1 MPRGC
6 KPGQKHSGHFSKG
19 FDPRRNTKG
28 NYLYRERASVEQKF
42 REHTET
48 ALRALL
54 AVLEDKDAPHKDVV
68 NAANS
73 LLDRA
78 HGKAVDRI
86 QVANLSNDVGNTASL
101 TRDELMAR
109 LTQQYTQPTHDI
121 TNDLDGEA
129 IHTPY
134 DGEAVDDHG
143 VSYDLEDADSEA
155 IHASYDEDADYAS
168 DIEEAEY
175 EELGNDVNYG

>member
-19 FDPRRNTKG
+19 FDPRRNLKG
-28 NYLYRERASVEQKF
+28 QYLLRERATVEDKF
-42 REHTET
+42 RQHSQE
-48 ALRALL
+48 ALDALL
-54 AVLEDKDAPHKDVV
+54 AVLKDSESPAKDVV

-78 HGKAVDRI
+78 YGKAVDRV
-86 QVANLSNDVGNTASL
+86 QVATLGNDDGNTASL

-109 LTQQYTQPTHDI
+109 LTQQYTAPTQDI
-121 TNDLDGEA
+121 VNDL
-129 IHTPY
+129 

-143 VSYDLEDADSEA
+143 VSYDLEDAD
-155 IHASYDEDADYAS
+155 EDADYE
-168 DIEEAEY
+168 DAEY
-175 EELGNDVNYG
+175 EEVNEDVKYG

>member
-54 AVLEDKDAPHKDVV
+54 AVLEDKDAPHKDIVT
-68 NAANS
+68 AANS

-86 QVANLSNDVGNTASL
+86 QVASLGNDVGNTASL

-109 LTQQYTQPTHDI
+109 LTQQYTEPTQDI
-121 TNDLDGEA
+121 TNDLEGEA
-129 IHTPY
+129 F
-134 DGEAVDDHG
+134 DDHG
-143 VSYDLEDADSEA
+143 VSLDLEDAD
-155 IHASYDEDADYAS
+155 EDADYEVVPAKHEYGN
-168 DIEEAEY
+168 DVEEAEW
-175 EELGNDVNYG
+175 EELGNDAKYG

>member
-28 NYLYRERASVEQKF
+28 QYLQRERATVEQKF

-48 ALRALL
+48 ALKALL
-54 AVLEDKDAPHKDVV
+54 AVLEDKDAPHKDIVT
-68 NAANS
+68 AANS

-86 QVANLSNDVGNTASL
+86 QVANLGNDVGNTASL

-109 LTQQYTQPTHDI
+109 LTQQYTEPTQD
-121 TNDLDGEA
+121 T
-129 IHTPY
+129 
-134 DGEAVDDHG
+134 
-143 VSYDLEDADSEA
+143 VSDLEDA
-155 IHASYDEDADYAS
+155 DEDADYADKDE
-168 DIEEAEY
+168 DIEEADYEVIPAPHDY
-175 EELGNDVNYG
+175 EELGEEVKYG

>member
-28 NYLYRERASVEQKF
+28 NYLYRERATVEQKF

-48 ALRALL
+48 ALKALL
-54 AVLEDKDAPHKDVV
+54 AVLEDKDAPHKDIVT
-68 NAANS
+68 AANS

-86 QVANLSNDVGNTASL
+86 QVANLGNDVGNTASL

-109 LTQQYTQPTHDI
+109 LTQQYTEPS
-121 TNDLDGEA
+121 NDL
-129 IHTPY
+129 

-143 VSYDLEDADSEA
+143 VSYDLEDAD
-155 IHASYDEDADYAS
+155 EDADYAVKEDD
-168 DIEEAEY
+168 DIEEADYEVIPATHDY
-175 EELGNDVNYG
+175 EELGEEVKYG

>member
-19 FDPRRNTKG
+19 FDPRRNLKG
-28 NYLYRERASVEQKF
+28 QYLQRERATVEQKF

-48 ALRALL
+48 ALKALL
-54 AVLEDKDAPHKDVV
+54 AVLEDKDAPHKDIVT
-68 NAANS
+68 AANS

-86 QVANLSNDVGNTASL
+86 QVANLGNDVGNTASL

-109 LTQQYTQPTHDI
+109 LTQQYTEPS
-121 TNDLDGEA
+121 N
-129 IHTPY
+129 
-134 DGEAVDDHG
+134 
-143 VSYDLEDADSEA
+143 DLEDA
-155 IHASYDEDADYAS
+155 DEDADYAVKEDD
-168 DIEEAEY
+168 DIEEADY
-175 EELGNDVNYG
+175 EELSEEVKYG

>member
-1 MPRGC
+1 MPCR
-6 KPGQKHSGHFSKG
+6 KGQKHSGHFKKG
-19 FDPRRNTKG
+19 FDPRRNLKG
-28 NYLYRERASVEQKF
+28 QYLQRERATVEQKF

-54 AVLEDKDAPHKDVV
+54 AVLEDAEAPHKDVV

-86 QVANLSNDVGNTASL
+86 QVANLGNDVGNTASL

-109 LTQQYTQPTHDI
+109 LTQQYTEPTQDI
-121 TNDLDGEA
+121 TND
-129 IHTPY
+129 
-134 DGEAVDDHG
+134 
-143 VSYDLEDADSEA
+143 
-155 IHASYDEDADYAS
+155 
-168 DIEEAEY
+168 IEEADY
-175 EELGNDVNYG
+175 EEVPEDALEPVQRIIAG

>member
-54 AVLEDKDAPHKDVV
+54 AVLEDKDAPHKDIVT
-68 NAANS
+68 AANS

-86 QVANLSNDVGNTASL
+86 QVASLGNDVGNTASL

-109 LTQQYTQPTHDI
+109 LTQQYTAP
-121 TNDLDGEA
+121 
-129 IHTPY
+129 
-134 DGEAVDDHG
+134 
-143 VSYDLEDADSEA
+143 VSDLEDA
-155 IHASYDEDADYAS
+155 DEDADYAYGNGGVE
-168 DIEEAEY
+168 DVEEAEW
-175 EELGNDVNYG
+175 EELGNDAKYG

>member
-28 NYLYRERASVEQKF
+28 NYLYRERATVEQKF

-54 AVLEDKDAPHKDVV
+54 AVLEDKDAPHKDIVT
-68 NAANS
+68 AANS

-86 QVANLSNDVGNTASL
+86 QVANLGNDVGNTASL

-109 LTQQYTQPTHDI
+109 LTQQYTEPTQD
-121 TNDLDGEA
+121 TM
-129 IHTPY
+129 
-134 DGEAVDDHG
+134 
-143 VSYDLEDADSEA
+143 SDLEDA
-155 IHASYDEDADYAS
+155 DEDADYADRDIED
-168 DIEEAEY
+168 DIEEADY
-175 EELGNDVNYG
+175 EEIGEAVKYGEAKYG

>member
-68 NAANS
+68 TAANS

-86 QVANLSNDVGNTASL
+86 QVASLGNDVGNTASL

-109 LTQQYTQPTHDI
+109 LTQQYTDPTQD
-121 TNDLDGEA
+121 T
-129 IHTPY
+129 
-134 DGEAVDDHG
+134 
-143 VSYDLEDADSEA
+143 VSDLEDA
-155 IHASYDEDADYAS
+155 DEDADYAVKVGTTDD
-168 DIEEAEY
+168 DIEEADY
-175 EELGNDVNYG
+175 EELGEAKYG

>member
-68 NAANS
+68 TAANS

-86 QVANLSNDVGNTASL
+86 QVASLGNDVGNTASL

-109 LTQQYTQPTHDI
+109 LTQQYTEP
-121 TNDLDGEA
+121 
-129 IHTPY
+129 
-134 DGEAVDDHG
+134 
-143 VSYDLEDADSEA
+143 VSDLEDA
-155 IHASYDEDADYAS
+155 DEDADYAVKEDD
-168 DIEEAEY
+168 DIEEADY
-175 EELGNDVNYG
+175 EEIGEEVKYG

>member
-19 FDPRRNTKG
+19 FDPRRNLKG
-28 NYLYRERASVEQKF
+28 GYLMRERATVEQKF

-48 ALRALL
+48 ALKALL
-54 AVLEDKDAPHKDVV
+54 AVLEDKEAPHKDVV

-86 QVANLSNDVGNTASL
+86 QVANLGNDAGNTASL

-109 LTQQYTQPTHDI
+109 LTQQYT
-121 TNDLDGEA
+121 NVDGEDV
-129 IHTPY
+129 TT
-134 DGEAVDDHG
+134 
-143 VSYDLEDADSEA
+143 SYVGDLEDAD
-155 IHASYDEDADYAS
+155 YED
-168 DIEEAEY
+168 AEY
-175 EELGNDVNYG
+175 EEVDSEAVNTSHG

>member
-68 NAANS
+68 TAANS

-86 QVANLSNDVGNTASL
+86 QVANLGNDVGNTASL

-109 LTQQYTQPTHDI
+109 LTQQYTEPS
-121 TNDLDGEA
+121 N
-129 IHTPY
+129 
-134 DGEAVDDHG
+134 
-143 VSYDLEDADSEA
+143 DLEDA
-155 IHASYDEDADYAS
+155 DEDADYADKDE
-168 DIEEAEY
+168 DIEEADYEVIPAPHDY
-175 EELGNDVNYG
+175 EELNEDVKYG

>member
-28 NYLYRERASVEQKF
+28 NYLYRERATVEQKF

-54 AVLEDKDAPHKDVV
+54 AVLEDKDAPHKDIV

-86 QVANLSNDVGNTASL
+86 QVANLGNDVGNTASL

-109 LTQQYTQPTHDI
+109 LTQQYTEPS
-121 TNDLDGEA
+121 N
-129 IHTPY
+129 
-134 DGEAVDDHG
+134 
-143 VSYDLEDADSEA
+143 DLEDA
-155 IHASYDEDADYAS
+155 DEDADYADREDD
-168 DIEEAEY
+168 DIEEADYEVIPAPHDY
-175 EELGNDVNYG
+175 EELGEEVKYG

>member
-48 ALRALL
+48 ALKALL
-54 AVLEDKDAPHKDVV
+54 AVLEDKDAPHKDIVT
-68 NAANS
+68 AANS

-86 QVANLSNDVGNTASL
+86 QVASLGNESGNTASL

-109 LTQQYTQPTHDI
+109 LTQQYTAP
-121 TNDLDGEA
+121 
-129 IHTPY
+129 
-134 DGEAVDDHG
+134 
-143 VSYDLEDADSEA
+143 VSDLEDA
-155 IHASYDEDADYAS
+155 DEDADYAG
-168 DIEEAEY
+168 DIEEADY
-175 EELGNDVNYG
+175 EEVPEDASEPVQRIIAG

>member
-54 AVLEDKDAPHKDVV
+54 AVLEDKDAPHKDIVT
-68 NAANS
+68 AANS

-86 QVANLSNDVGNTASL
+86 QVASLGNEVGNTASL

-109 LTQQYTQPTHDI
+109 LTQQYTEPEKDVVS
-121 TNDLDGEA
+121 DGEA
-129 IHTPY
+129 ISATH
-134 DGEAVDDHG
+134 
-143 VSYDLEDADSEA
+143 DLEDA
-155 IHASYDEDADYAS
+155 DEDADYARG
-168 DIEEAEY
+168 DDGEAIIEEADYEVIPAPNDY
-175 EELGNDVNYG
+175 EELNEDVKYG

>member
-19 FDPRRNTKG
+19 FDPRRNLKG
-28 NYLYRERASVEQKF
+28 GYLVRERATVEQKF
-42 REHTET
+42 KAHTET

-54 AVLEDKDAPHKDVV
+54 AVLEDRDAPHKDVIS
-68 NAANS
+68 AANS

-86 QVANLSNDVGNTASL
+86 QVASLSNEGGNTASL

-109 LTQQYTQPTHDI
+109 LTQQYTEPEKD
-121 TNDLDGEA
+121 
-129 IHTPY
+129 
-134 DGEAVDDHG
+134 V
-143 VSYDLEDADSEA
+143 VSDLEDA
-155 IHASYDEDADYAS
+155 DEDADYARG
-168 DIEEAEY
+168 DDGEAIIEEADYEVVPAPNDY
-175 EELGNDVNYG
+175 EELNEDVKYG

>member
-28 NYLYRERASVEQKF
+28 QYLQRERATVEQKF

-54 AVLEDKDAPHKDVV
+54 AVLEDKDAPHKDIVT
-68 NAANS
+68 AANS

-86 QVANLSNDVGNTASL
+86 QVANLGNDVGNTASL

-109 LTQQYTQPTHDI
+109 LTQQYTEP
-121 TNDLDGEA
+121 
-129 IHTPY
+129 
-134 DGEAVDDHG
+134 
-143 VSYDLEDADSEA
+143 VSDLEDA
-155 IHASYDEDADYAS
+155 DEDADYAVKEDD
-168 DIEEAEY
+168 DIEEADY
-175 EELGNDVNYG
+175 EELGEEVKYG

>member
-28 NYLYRERASVEQKF
+28 NYLYRERATVEQKF

-48 ALRALL
+48 ALKALL
-54 AVLEDKDAPHKDVV
+54 AVLEDKDAPHKDIVT
-68 NAANS
+68 AANS

-86 QVANLSNDVGNTASL
+86 QVANLGNDVGNTASL

-109 LTQQYTQPTHDI
+109 LTQQYTEPTQD
-121 TNDLDGEA
+121 T
-129 IHTPY
+129 
-134 DGEAVDDHG
+134 
-143 VSYDLEDADSEA
+143 VSDLEDA
-155 IHASYDEDADYAS
+155 DEDADYAYRDIED
-168 DIEEAEY
+168 DIEEADY
-175 EELGNDVNYG
+175 EELGEEVKYG

>member
-28 NYLYRERASVEQKF
+28 QYLQRERATVEQKF

-54 AVLEDKDAPHKDVV
+54 AVLEDKDAPHKDIVT
-68 NAANS
+68 AANS

-86 QVANLSNDVGNTASL
+86 QVANLGNDVGNTASL

-109 LTQQYTQPTHDI
+109 LTQQYTEP
-121 TNDLDGEA
+121 
-129 IHTPY
+129 
-134 DGEAVDDHG
+134 
-143 VSYDLEDADSEA
+143 VSDLEDA
-155 IHASYDEDADYAS
+155 DEDADYAVKEDD
-168 DIEEAEY
+168 DIEEADY
-175 EELGNDVNYG
+175 EEIGEEVKYG

>member
-28 NYLYRERASVEQKF
+28 NYLYRERATVEQKF

-54 AVLEDKDAPHKDVV
+54 AVLEDKDAPHKDIVT
-68 NAANS
+68 AANS

-86 QVANLSNDVGNTASL
+86 QVANLGNDVGNTASL

-109 LTQQYTQPTHDI
+109 LTQQYTEPS
-121 TNDLDGEA
+121 N
-129 IHTPY
+129 
-134 DGEAVDDHG
+134 
-143 VSYDLEDADSEA
+143 DLEDA
-155 IHASYDEDADYAS
+155 DEDADYAVKEDD
-168 DIEEAEY
+168 DIEDAEY
-175 EELGNDVNYG
+175 EELGEEVKYG

>member
-68 NAANS
+68 TAANS

-86 QVANLSNDVGNTASL
+86 QVANLGNDVGNTASL

-109 LTQQYTQPTHDI
+109 LTQQYTEPTQD
-121 TNDLDGEA
+121 TVN
-129 IHTPY
+129 
-134 DGEAVDDHG
+134 
-143 VSYDLEDADSEA
+143 DLEDA
-155 IHASYDEDADYAS
+155 DEDADYADREDD
-168 DIEEAEY
+168 DIEEADYEVIPAPHDY
-175 EELGNDVNYG
+175 EELNEDVKYG

>member
-19 FDPRRNTKG
+19 FDPRRNLKG
-28 NYLYRERASVEQKF
+28 QYLQRERATVEQKF

-48 ALRALL
+48 ALKALL
-54 AVLEDKDAPHKDVV
+54 AVLEDKDAPHKDIVT
-68 NAANS
+68 AANS

-86 QVANLSNDVGNTASL
+86 QVANLGNDVGNTASL

-109 LTQQYTQPTHDI
+109 LTQQYTEPTQD
-121 TNDLDGEA
+121 T
-129 IHTPY
+129 
-134 DGEAVDDHG
+134 
-143 VSYDLEDADSEA
+143 VSDLEDA
-155 IHASYDEDADYAS
+155 DEDADYAHRDIED
-168 DIEEAEY
+168 DIEEADY
-175 EELGNDVNYG
+175 EELNEDVKYG

>member
-19 FDPRRNTKG
+19 FDPRRNLKG
-28 NYLYRERASVEQKF
+28 GYLVRERATVEQKF
-42 REHTET
+42 KAHTET

-54 AVLEDKDAPHKDVV
+54 AVLEDRDAPHKDVIS
-68 NAANS
+68 AANS

-86 QVANLSNDVGNTASL
+86 QVASLSNEGGNTASL

-109 LTQQYTQPTHDI
+109 LTQQYTEPEKDV
-121 TNDLDGEA
+121 TN
-129 IHTPY
+129 
-134 DGEAVDDHG
+134 
-143 VSYDLEDADSEA
+143 DLEDA
-155 IHASYDEDADYAS
+155 DEDADYAG
-168 DIEEAEY
+168 DIDGEAIIEEADY
-175 EELGNDVNYG
+175 EELDGDAKYG

>member
-28 NYLYRERASVEQKF
+28 NYLYRERATVEQKF

-54 AVLEDKDAPHKDVV
+54 AVLEDKDAPHKDIVT
-68 NAANS
+68 AANS

-86 QVANLSNDVGNTASL
+86 QVANLGNDVGNTASL

-109 LTQQYTQPTHDI
+109 LTQQYTEPMQDTTQD
-121 TNDLDGEA
+121 T
-129 IHTPY
+129 
-134 DGEAVDDHG
+134 
-143 VSYDLEDADSEA
+143 VSDLEDA
-155 IHASYDEDADYAS
+155 DEDADYAHKDVED
-168 DIEEAEY
+168 DIEDAEY
-175 EELGNDVNYG
+175 EELGEEVKYGEAKYG